1 MDYIFA
7 VRENFGEDIM
17 RNGKQT
23 DRINLERRK
32 ESYALME
39 TWYNLGKASDSLVG
53 TLNLADGDNYPNRQK
68 LLETASISPT
78 GSTEEERA
86 ASGATMTSEWQDNL
100 NLIQLQSL
108 IQVDVLKVADI
119 LMRNG
124 NRRMEQNL
132 PTNNFSTK
140 YNKPNESSIRKYLTK
155 KPFF

>member
-1 MDYIFA
+1 
-7 VRENFGEDIM
+7 M
-17 RNGKQT
+17 RWWKH
-23 DRINLERRK
+23 
-32 ESYALME
+32 A
-39 TWYNLGKASDSLVG
+39 YNLGKASDTFVG
-53 TLNLADGDNYPNRQK
+53 TLNLADGDNYPNRHK

-78 GSTEEERA
+78 GSTEGERA
-86 ASGATMTSEWQDNL
+86 ASGGTMSSEWEDNL
-100 NLIQLQSL
+100 NLIQLRSL
-108 IQVDVLKVADI
+108 IHVDVLKVADI

>member
-1 MDYIFA
+1 MHWWKHA
-7 VRENFGEDIM
+7 
-17 RNGKQT
+17 
-23 DRINLERRK
+23 
-32 ESYALME
+32 
-39 TWYNLGKASDSLVG
+39 YNLGKASDTFVG
-53 TLNLADGDNYPNRQK
+53 TLNLADGDNYPNRHK

-78 GSTEEERA
+78 GSTEGERA
-86 ASGATMTSEWQDNL
+86 ASGGTLTSERQDNL

>member
-1 MDYIFA
+1 
-7 VRENFGEDIM
+7 M
-17 RNGKQT
+17 RWWKH
-23 DRINLERRK
+23 
-32 ESYALME
+32 A
-39 TWYNLGKASDSLVG
+39 YNLGKASDTFVG

-78 GSTEEERA
+78 GSTEGERA
-86 ASGATMTSEWQDNL
+86 ASGGTMTSEWQDNL

>member
-1 MDYIFA
+1 M
-7 VRENFGEDIM
+7 
-17 RNGKQT
+17 
-23 DRINLERRK
+23 
-32 ESYALME
+32 
-39 TWYNLGKASDSLVG
+39 G
-53 TLNLADGDNYPNRQK
+53 TLNLADDDNYPNRQK

-78 GSTEEERA
+78 GSTEGEKA
-86 ASGATMTSEWQDNL
+86 VSGGTLTSERQDNL

-155 KPFF
+155 SIL

>member
-1 MDYIFA
+1 
-7 VRENFGEDIM
+7 M
-17 RNGKQT
+17 RWWKHT
-23 DRINLERRK
+23 
-32 ESYALME
+32 
-39 TWYNLGKASDSLVG
+39 YNLGKASDSLVG
-53 TLNLADGDNYPNRQK
+53 TLNLADGDNYPNRWK

-86 ASGATMTSEWQDNL
+86 ASGGTMTSEWQDNL

-124 NRRMEQNL
+124 NRRTEQNL

-140 YNKPNESSIRKYLTK
+140 YNKPTESSIRKYLTK

>member
-1 MDYIFA
+1 
-7 VRENFGEDIM
+7 M
-17 RNGKQT
+17 RWWKH
-23 DRINLERRK
+23 
-32 ESYALME
+32 A
-39 TWYNLGKASDSLVG
+39 YNLGKASDTFVG
-53 TLNLADGDNYPNRQK
+53 TLNLADGDNYLNRQK

-78 GSTEEERA
+78 GSTEGERA
-86 ASGATMTSEWQDNL
+86 ASGGTLTSERQDNL

-155 KPFF
+155 NPFF